1 LNTTTTTSIVS
12 VEQEDFAFCN
22 EEQLSKSYTR
32 EWEENS
38 FSKTLHAQHF
48 ASFIELFGFLLAT

>member
-1 LNTTTTTSIVS
+1 MKNSYHYRL
-12 VEQEDFAFCN
+12 
-22 EEQLSKSYTR
+22 SYTR

-48 ASFIELFGFLLAT
+48 ASFIKLFGFLLATQLVKLKL